1 MYSVV
6 VKKYGDPNILEYVK
20 SDSQNIDDKC
30 VKIKVSACGVNFADV
45 LTIKG
50 RYQERP
56 RPPFSPGLEISGK
69 IIGIGKNVTEHKV
82 GDSVMSIMKYGGYKS
97 EVVVP
102 SENTYKVPSNM
113 PLDIAAGFPVIYG
126 TAYSALVNSAK
137 IKKGE
142 TCLILGATGGVGIA
156 AVEIAKALG
165 SKVIACGGSDNKLK
179 SCTFRGAD
187 YVVNY
192 KENILRNELTKL
204 NIKEIDVVID
214 MIGGQYALDSVKSLK
229 WNGRF
234 VIVGFASGNIPNIP
248 ANRLL
253 LKNASAIGLYWGELA
268 YREPNSIKK
277 DFLKLE
283 ELYNRNLLKPN
294 NHKTF
299 KLENASEALQ
309 YLLERKNIGKIVL
322 KVN

>member
-6 VKKYGDPNILEYVK
+6 VKKYGGPDILEYVK

-82 GDSVMSIMKYGGYKS
+82 GDLVMSIMKYGGYKS

-113 PLDIAAGFPVIYG
+113 PLEIAAGFPVIYG
-126 TAYSALVNSAK
+126 TAYSALVTSAK

-156 AVEIAKALG
+156 TVEIAKALG
-165 SKVIACGGSDNKLK
+165 LNVIACGGSDSKLK
-179 SCTFRGAD
+179 SCISKGAD
-187 YVVNY
+187 YVINY
-192 KENILRNELTKL
+192 KEKILRNELNKL

-234 VIVGFASGNIPNIP
+234 VVVGFASGNIPNIP

-309 YLLERKNIGKIVL
+309 YLLERKNIGKLVL

>member
-1 MYSVV
+1 MYNVV
-6 VKKYGDPNILEYVK
+6 VKKYGDPDILEYVK
-20 SDSQNIDDKC
+20 SDSQNTNDKC
-30 VKIKVSACGVNFADV
+30 VKIKVDACGVNFADV

-50 RYQERP
+50 KYQERP

-69 IIGIGKNVTEHKV
+69 IIDVGKNVTEHKV
-82 GDSVMSIMKYGGYKS
+82 GDLVMSIMKYGGYKS

-113 PLDIAAGFPVIYG
+113 PLDIAAGFPVTYG
-126 TAYSALVNSAK
+126 TAYSALVTSAK
-137 IKKGE
+137 VKKGE

-156 AVEIAKALG
+156 AVEIAKALKT
-165 SKVIACGGSDNKLK
+165 KVIACGGSDSKLK
-179 SCTFRGAD
+179 SCISKGAD
-187 YVVNY
+187 YVINY

-214 MIGGQYALDSVKSLK
+214 MIGGQCALDAVKSLK
-229 WNGRF
+229 WNGRL

-253 LKNASAIGLYWGELA
+253 LKNARAIGLYWGELA

-283 ELYNRNLLKPN
+283 ELYKKKLLQPT

-299 KLENASEALQ
+299 KLENATEALM
-309 YLLERKNIGKIVL
+309 YLIERKNIGKIVL

>member
-1 MYSVV
+1 MYSIV
-6 VKKYGDPNILEYVK
+6 VKKYGDPDVLEYVK
-20 SDSQNIDDKC
+20 SESQNINDKS
-30 VKIKVSACGVNFADV
+30 VKIKVNACGVNFADV

-69 IIGIGKNVTEHKV
+69 IIEVGKNVTEHKV
-82 GDSVMSIMKYGGYKS
+82 GDLVMSIMKYGGYKS

-102 SENTYKVPSNM
+102 GENTYKAPSNM
-113 PLDIAAGFPVIYG
+113 PLDIVAWFPVTYG
-126 TAYSALVNSAK
+126 TAYSALVTNAK
-137 IKKGE
+137 VKKDE

-165 SKVIACGGSDNKLK
+165 SRVIACGGSDNKLK
-179 SCTFRGAD
+179 SCTSKGAD
-187 YVVNY
+187 YVINY
-192 KENILRNELTKL
+192 KENILRKELTKL
-204 NIKEIDVVID
+204 NIKEVDVVID

-268 YREPNSIKK
+268 YREPNNIKK

-283 ELYNRNLLKPN
+283 ELYKKKLLQPT
-294 NHKTF
+294 NHKIF
-299 KLENASEALQ
+299 KLENASEALV

>member
-6 VKKYGDPNILEYVK
+6 VKKYGDPDILEYVK
-20 SDSQNIDDKC
+20 SKSQDIVDKS

-82 GDSVMSIMKYGGYKS
+82 GDLVMSIMKYGGYKS

-102 SENTYKVPSNM
+102 SENTYKIPSNM
-113 PLDIAAGFPVIYG
+113 PLEIAAGFPVIYG
-126 TAYSALVNSAK
+126 TAYSALVSSAK

-165 SKVIACGGSDNKLK
+165 SKVIACGGSDSKLK
-179 SCTFRGAD
+179 SCISKGAD
-187 YVVNY
+187 YVINY
-192 KENILRNELTKL
+192 KEKILRNELNKL

-283 ELYNRNLLKPN
+283 ELYKKKLLKPN
-294 NHKTF
+294 NHKTY
-299 KLENASEALQ
+299 KLENASEALH
-309 YLLERKNIGKIVL
+309 YLLKRKNIGKIVL

>member
-1 MYSVV
+1 MYNVV
-6 VKKYGDPNILEYVK
+6 VKKYGDPDILEYVK
-20 SDSQNIDDKC
+20 SDSQNTNDKC
-30 VKIKVSACGVNFADV
+30 VKIKVDACGVNFADV

-50 RYQERP
+50 KYQERP

-69 IIGIGKNVTEHKV
+69 IIDVGKNVTEHKV
-82 GDSVMSIMKYGGYKS
+82 GDLVMSIMKYGGYKS

-113 PLDIAAGFPVIYG
+113 PLDIAAGFPVTYG
-126 TAYSALVNSAK
+126 TAYSALVTSAK
-137 IKKGE
+137 VKEGE

-156 AVEIAKALG
+156 AVEIAKALKT
-165 SKVIACGGSDNKLK
+165 KVIACGGSDSKLK
-179 SCTFRGAD
+179 SCISKGAD
-187 YVVNY
+187 YVINY

-214 MIGGQYALDSVKSLK
+214 MIGGQCALDAVKSLK
-229 WNGRF
+229 WNGRL

-283 ELYNRNLLKPN
+283 ELYKKKLLQPT

-299 KLENASEALQ
+299 KLENATEALM
-309 YLLERKNIGKIVL
+309 YLIERKNIGKIVL

>member
-6 VKKYGDPNILEYVK
+6 VNKYGDPSVLEYVETN
-20 SDSQNIDDKC
+20 SENIKDKF
-30 VKIKVSACGVNFADV
+30 VKIKVHSCGVNFADI

-56 RPPFSPGLEISGK
+56 RPPFSPGLEISGE
-69 IIGIGKNVTEHKV
+69 ITAIGRNVSEHKI
-82 GDSVMSIMKYGGYKS
+82 GDLVMSIMKYGGYKS
-97 EVVVP
+97 EIVVP
-102 SENTYKVPSNM
+102 SENTYKIPSKM

-126 TAYSALVNSAK
+126 TAYSALTSCARLK
-137 IKKGE
+137 RAE
-142 TCLILGATGGVGIA
+142 TCLVLGATGGVGIA

-165 SKVIACGGSDNKLK
+165 AKVIACGGSDKKLK
-179 SCTFRGAD
+179 SCISKGAD
-187 YVVNY
+187 YVINY
-192 KENILRNELTKL
+192 REKILRNELAKL
-204 NIKEIDVVID
+204 SIKEIDVVID
-214 MIGGQYALDSVKSLK
+214 MIGGQYALDAVKSLK

-234 VIVGFASGNIPNIP
+234 VVVGFASGVIPNIP

-268 YREPNSIKK
+268 YKEPFSIKQ

-283 ELYNRNLLKPN
+283 ELYNKKLIQPS

-299 KLENASEALQ
+299 KLENASEALK

-322 KVN
+322 RVN

>member
-6 VKKYGDPNILEYVK
+6 VKKYGDPDILEYVK
-20 SDSQNIDDKC
+20 SDSQNIEDKC
-30 VKIKVSACGVNFADV
+30 VKIKVNACGVNFADV

-69 IIGIGKNVTEHKV
+69 IIDVGKNVTEHKV
-82 GDSVMSIMKYGGYKS
+82 GDLVMSIMKYGGYKS

-102 SENTYKVPSNM
+102 SENTYKTPSNM
-113 PLDIAAGFPVIYG
+113 PLDIAAGFPVTYG
-126 TAYSALVNSAK
+126 TAYSALVTSAK

-165 SKVIACGGSDNKLK
+165 SKVIACGVSDSKLK
-179 SCTFRGAD
+179 SCTFKGAD
-187 YVVNY
+187 YVINY
-192 KENILRNELTKL
+192 KEKILRNELTKL

-234 VIVGFASGNIPNIP
+234 VVVGFASGNIPNIP

-268 YREPNSIKK
+268 YREPNNIKK

-283 ELYNRNLLKPN
+283 ELYKKKLLQPK
-294 NHKTF
+294 NHKIF
-299 KLENASEALQ
+299 KLKNASEALH
-309 YLLERKNIGKIVL
+309 YLLERKNIGKVVL

>member
-20 SDSQNIDDKC
+20 SDSQDTEDKC
-30 VKIKVSACGVNFADV
+30 VKIKVNACGVNFADV

-69 IIGIGKNVTEHKV
+69 IIDVGKNVTEHKV
-82 GDSVMSIMKYGGYKS
+82 GDLVMSIMKYGGYKS

-102 SENTYKVPSNM
+102 SENTYKSPSNM
-113 PLDIAAGFPVIYG
+113 PLDIAAGFPVTYG
-126 TAYSALVNSAK
+126 TAYSALVTSAK
-137 IKKGE
+137 IKKEE

-165 SKVIACGGSDNKLK
+165 AKVIACGGSDSKLK
-179 SCTFRGAD
+179 TCTSKGAD
-187 YVVNY
+187 YVINY
-192 KENILRNELTKL
+192 KEKILRNELTKL
-204 NIKEIDVVID
+204 NIKEVDVVID

-229 WNGRF
+229 WSGRF

-283 ELYNRNLLKPN
+283 ELYKKKLLQPT

-299 KLENASEALQ
+299 KLENASEALL